1 MPNLRLSIMTIII
14 VAISFAN
21 TAFAQ
26 GFLNMT
32 PCEQLGVTGMQFT
45 SQQQKGK
52 TREEQRAYVVEQAKA
67 MPPAW
72 PKVTYLSL
80 IDWIYY
86 NRDKDSFYVGNVVTK
101 LCRQQLPRDRSYTVG
116 ARLRYCGALET
127 QAYYIA
133 SDRNRGVSRQA
144 ALEGI
149 RSHIDDQHLDD
160 VTAALNIVYDNKNLG
175 TNEVLDIIRRK
186 CTVGPEVVFDTPTA
200 GPPSSPAQVDRQ
212 HRNRT
217 EP

>member
-1 MPNLRLSIMTIII
+1 MLITAITVITITA
-14 VAISFAN
+14 VN
-21 TAFAQ
+21 TVFAQ

-32 PCEQLGVTGMQFT
+32 PCEQLGVTGVQFA
-45 SQQQKGK
+45 SQMQKGK
-52 TREEQRAYVVEQAKA
+52 TREEQRAYVVEQAKT

-80 IDWIYY
+80 IDWIYH
-86 NRDKDSFYVGNVVTK
+86 NRGRDSFYVGNMVTK
-101 LCRQQLPRDRSYTVG
+101 LCRQQLPEDKGYTVG

-133 SDRNRGVSRQA
+133 GDRNRGVSRRA

-149 RSHIDDQHLDD
+149 RLHIDDRYLDD
-160 VTAALNIVYDNKNLG
+160 VTAALNIIYDNKNLG

-186 CTVGPEVVFDTPTA
+186 CNVGPEVVF
-200 GPPSSPAQVDRQ
+200 
-212 HRNRT
+212 
-217 EP
+217 